1 MTYLSRAEVIQYNAM
16 DYKLSKL
23 SEINT
28 WDEMDESNIPSSTQ
42 VFLGMWVHLIK
53 KQESGDLKF
62 HSRWVVQGDRQKKN
76 LSLSDTFTPMS
87 HISSLQLLLALT
99 TLKDLSIFAWDMDS
113 AYLHGK
119 MDHDLYTSTSQMDKQ
134 TGQGGQTK

>member
-1 MTYLSRAEVIQYNAM
+1 MY
-16 DYKLSKL
+16 YKLSKL
-23 SEINT
+23 SEMNT

-62 HSRWVVQGDRQKKN
+62 HSRWVVQGDRQKMN
-76 LSLSDTFTPMS
+76 LSLSDTFAPVS
-87 HISSLQLLLALT
+87 HISLLWLLLALS
-99 TLKDLSIFAWDMDS
+99 TLKDLHIFAWDVDS

-119 MDHDLYTSTSQMDKQ
+119 MDHDLYIVTSRKISHN
-134 TGQGGQTK
+134 